1 MFSSVKG
8 MQIEDIFQALIKNTV
23 LHLVVVRLTVLF
35 VK

>member
-1 MFSSVKG
+1 MLSSVKG
-8 MQIEDIFQALIKNTV
+8 MQIGDAFQALIKNTV